1 MPDIKQELKDELV
14 TLTGNIR
21 TEFEKKL
28 EGRVSE
34 ADFKAFEKKVM
45 DRQKE
50 IIEKLAQ
57 LQQPVTKADEPG
69 NGKDPNPEHTKA
81 WLNMIR
87 GREFERK
94 ALVSDATGQI
104 LIPAQVESAIREG
117 LPQFNVM
124 RQLATV
130 RSIGS
135 NRSTIRK
142 MTTPTV
148 SWGKLEIGG
157 SAPETTLVP
166 SEETIYIEDLTG
178 LVKIGV
184 DELAD
189 TDVNL
194 SDYVSRTF
202 GIAMANKMQEG
213 FMIGR
218 GHTTYQ
224 EPVGVS
230 SASAGITT
238 VALDAANAITFQDIK
253 DLIGGVPKQ
262 YRNGA
267 AFLMNSGT
275 ELELQ
280 KLRAEVASGYYGNYY
295 WQPSL
300 IAGQPDTL
308 CGYPVYTDDS
318 IPEHGDGTTQKIAA
332 FGNFRIGYEIIDRE
346 GFSLTRLNELYI
358 TAGHIGFL
366 AVARVTGYPVWP
378 DAMRILVEP

>member
-28 EGRVSE
+28 EGRVSD

-50 IIEKLAQ
+50 IIDKLAE
-57 LQQPVTKADEPG
+57 LQKPVTKANEPG
-69 NGKDPNPEHTKA
+69 KAGNPEETKN
-81 WLNMIR
+81 WLAMIR
-87 GREFERK
+87 GQEFDRK

-104 LIPAQVESAIREG
+104 LIPAQIESAIREG

-124 RQLATV
+124 RNLASV
-130 RSIGS
+130 RSVGT

-142 MTTPTV
+142 MTAPTV

-166 SEETIYIEDLTG
+166 SEETMYIEDLTG

-194 SDYVSRTF
+194 TDYVSRNF
-202 GIAMANKMQEG
+202 GIAMSNKMQEG
-213 FMIGR
+213 FMIGK

-224 EPVGVS
+224 EPVGIFS
-230 SASAGITT
+230 SGAGITT

-253 DLIGGVPKQ
+253 DLIGAVPKQ
-262 YRNGA
+262 YRTGA
-267 AFLMNSGT
+267 SFLMNSGT

-280 KLRAEVASGYYGNYY
+280 KLRVEVASGYYGAYY

-300 IAGQPDTL
+300 VAGQPDTL

-318 IPEHGDGTTQKIAA
+318 IPQHGDGSTQKIAA
-332 FGNFRIGYEIIDRE
+332 FGNWKIGYEIVDRE

-358 TAGHIGFL
+358 TSGHVGFL